1 MGIPRPSVLRFTLL
15 SAALLTLAGAGALAL
30 ARPSH
35 QRAWRTEQAV
45 LPEVRF
51 EGDVVRIRNVRNFAY
66 RTAEHFDPR
75 YEDRTYD
82 LARLQRVWFVLSP
95 FGGAWRGPAHAFLSF
110 EFADGQHVSI
120 SVEARREVG
129 EEYSVVKGLLRRYE
143 LIYVIG
149 DERDLVALR
158 AVHWNDP
165 TYLYPVRATPEQA
178 REIFVRMLER
188 AQQIERRPEFYNTI
202 SNNCLGNIVD
212 EVNEFATRRI
222 RYGWEVLAP
231 GYSDDLAYEMGLID
245 SELSL
250 AEVRERY
257 RINARAQAAS
267 GDPAFSQRIRAPVP
281 SRTD

>member
-1 MGIPRPSVLRFTLL
+1 MSTPPETL
-15 SAALLTLAGAGALAL
+15 
-30 ARPSH
+30 
-35 QRAWRTEQAV
+35 
-45 LPEVRF
+45 
-51 EGDVVRIRNVRNFAY
+51 VRIRNVRNFSY
-66 RTAEHFDPR
+66 RTAEDFDGR

-82 LARLQRVWFVLSP
+82 LGRLERVWFVLSP
-95 FGGAWRGPAHAFLSF
+95 FGGAWRGPAQAFLSF

-188 AQQIERRPEFYNTI
+188 TQEIERRPEFYNTYYQ
-202 SNNCLGNIVD
+202 STLGLV
-212 EVNEFATRRI
+212 
-222 RYGWEVLAP
+222 
-231 GYSDDLAYEMGLID
+231 
-245 SELSL
+245 SL
-250 AEVRERY
+250 LTMTG
-257 RINARAQAAS
+257 N
-267 GDPAFSQRIRAPVP
+267 FPVP
-281 SRTD
+281 

>member
-1 MGIPRPSVLRFTLL
+1 MGIRRPSVLRLILL
-15 SAALLTLAGAGALAL
+15 FAALLAVAGAGALAL
-30 ARPSH
+30 VRPSH
-35 QRAWRTEQAV
+35 HRDWRTDQAV

-51 EGDVVRIRNVRNFAY
+51 EGDVVRIRNVRNFTY
-66 RTAEHFDPR
+66 RTAEDFDAR

-82 LARLQRVWFVLSP
+82 LGRLERVWFVLSP

-120 SVEARREVG
+120 SVEARRELG

-165 TYLYPVRATPEQA
+165 TYLYPVRASPEQA

-188 AQQIERRPEFYNTI
+188 TQEIERRPEFYNTI

-245 SELSL
+245 SDLILPEL
-250 AEVRERY
+250 RERY
-257 RINARAQAAS
+257 RINERAQAAW
-267 GDPAFSQRIRAPVP
+267 GGPEFSRRIRGGNA
-281 SRTD
+281 DF